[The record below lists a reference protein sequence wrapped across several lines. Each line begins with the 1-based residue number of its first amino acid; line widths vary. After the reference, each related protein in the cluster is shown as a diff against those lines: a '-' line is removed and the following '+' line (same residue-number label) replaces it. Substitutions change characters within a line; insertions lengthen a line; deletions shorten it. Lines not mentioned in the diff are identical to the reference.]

1 MSEQQVQEVIAKA
14 KTDQE
19 FAHQLFRDF
28 AGTLKAAGYAFQPDE
43 LDRLRAAFSPQPR
56 PPQPPGA
63 APSGSATDALNE
75 FIRNQ
80 QAQSRARSDA
90 QSQRLIQ
97 LGDATVDIF
106 KTTLNYSARTYRMV
120 TLMNSVMFWMGV
132 GLFGF
137 AAIYGAFTR
146 NLVYTGIFC
155 GLGAASFVS
164 LFFLGPIEKTQAAL
178 SNLIQA
184 EIAFMSYFEQ
194 INLAETYA
202 MLPPPD
208 SGKPTHEAI
217 AQASEMLQKRS
228 KETIEILHYIRHSA
242 PPTKDGT
249 EPEAAA
255 PAGPVAATVRK
266 PETPQATGAKAS

>member
-1 MSEQQVQEVIAKA
+1 M
-14 KTDQE
+14 
-19 FAHQLFRDF
+19 
-28 AGTLKAAGYAFQPDE
+28 KAAGYSFQADE
-43 LDRLRAAFSPQPR
+43 LNRLRAAFSPQP
-56 PPQPPGA
+56 
-63 APSGSATDALNE
+63 SSSSATDALNE

-80 QAQSRARSDA
+80 QDQSRARADA
-90 QSQRLIQ
+90 QSARLIE
-97 LGDATVDIF
+97 LGQATVNIF
-106 KTTLNYSARTYRMV
+106 KTTLDYSARTYRMV
-120 TLMNSVMFWMGV
+120 TLMNAVMFWMGV

-137 AAIYGAFTR
+137 AAVYGAFTQ

-208 SGKPTHEAI
+208 SGKPSHDNI
-217 AQASEMLQKRS
+217 AKASEMLQQRS
-228 KETIEILHYIRHSA
+228 RETIEILHYIRNAA
-242 PPTKDGT
+242 PPGKNGADGDSDT
-249 EPEAAA
+249 QVTSKENLE
-255 PAGPVAATVRK
+255 
-266 PETPQATGAKAS
+266 QDATGQRTGGGKTS

>member
-1 MSEQQVQEVIAKA
+1 MSDQQVQEVIARA
-14 KTDQE
+14 RADQE

-28 AGTLKAAGYAFQPDE
+28 PGTLKAAGYTFQPDE
-43 LDRLRAAFSPQPR
+43 LDRLRSAFSPPARPSQPG
-56 PPQPPGA
+56 GA
-63 APSGSATDALNE
+63 STGSPTDALSE

-80 QAQSRARSDA
+80 QAQSRARADA
-90 QSQRLIQ
+90 QSERLIE
-97 LGDATVDIF
+97 LGQATVDIF

-120 TLMNSVMFWMGV
+120 TLMNSVMFGMGV

-137 AAIYGAFTR
+137 AALYGAFTH
-146 NLVYTGIFC
+146 NLPLTGIFC

-208 SGKPTHEAI
+208 SGRPTHENI
-217 AQASEMLQKRS
+217 AKASEMLQQRS
-228 KETIEILHYIRHSA
+228 KETIEILHYIRHAA
-242 PPTKDGT
+242 PPGKDGT
-249 EPEAAA
+249 DAD
-255 PAGPVAATVRK
+255 
-266 PETPQATGAKAS
+266 PQASSKENVAQNATSRQSSDGKTS